1 MAHEPRKPRIRGRRI
16 IERPRLIHALDRSH
30 ARVKMLVAG
39 SGYGKTVLL
48 EQWAPRDGRVVGWFR
63 ARASASDVA
72 VVARALA
79 SAAATV
85 LPGAGSRMLER
96 LAITQD
102 PEREAVLLAEMLAE
116 DLAGWPDE
124 GLLVVDDY
132 HHLAESE
139 ASERF
144 VEILARTPVR
154 LVLSSRVRPTW
165 VRPRSILTGSVLE
178 VPQAALALS
187 ADEAELVLDGARVE
201 TLGLVALTGGW
212 PAAVGL
218 AAMVPDAGVDDS
230 RTPETLYELFAD
242 EIYRGLDPTM
252 RSGLAILAAMP
263 LVDRELAATILG
275 EEAAE
280 RTCDE
285 ALALGLM
292 DERDGRLELHP
303 LAEAFLGSHGGAEAT
318 RDVRGV
324 LASALDVYRE
334 RREWDPAFELIRR
347 FEIDAELADLML
359 EAMDDTLN
367 AGRLPVLREWVRY
380 ARARRFR
387 HPIVA
392 LAEIELELRRG
403 RHLTALTL
411 ARGTLADEGTT
422 ADLRYR
428 LAMTAARAAHAGSRD
443 EEALELYRDALT
455 LAGTAERE
463 RDARWGELVCTAAL
477 ERPEAH
483 ELLEVLR
490 ASAVITDVR
499 DQVRLADKELLVG
512 LRFGVVRNLAE
523 GRVVAE
529 LVDRTDDPFV
539 RCSFR
544 TVLAWAL
551 ALGAYYDDALLTVR
565 ALLQDAIDHRVD
577 PVLPDAHATEA
588 IALGG
593 LRRFHEALVAADLA
607 RHEAWRVNDLTGVLN
622 AYAIRVRIL
631 LQAGEIAEACA
642 IEPPSATHAVQ
653 SSIHGEAL
661 GSRALALAT
670 IARIDEARDLA
681 DIAIARTR
689 GVETAALYDAVQAVC
704 ALKIRAPDVVERCS
718 EMVQSGLSRGALDPA
733 VTAYRA
739 NPGLLSVLLSSAS
752 VRDQTVFLIRRAGD
766 EALLDAM
773 GLSIATIV
781 DPLMALSAREREVH
795 ALACEGLTN
804 AEIGRSLFIAES
816 TVKAHMHRLYD
827 KLGVRSRTALM
838 LNAAQRGYAMPSD
851 TASSSG
857 RIDGGSTTAPN
868 SDPLA

>member
-1 MAHEPRKPRIRGRRI
+1 
-16 IERPRLIHALDRSH
+16 
-30 ARVKMLVAG
+30 MLVAG

-72 VVARALA
+72 VLARGLA

-116 DLAGWPDE
+116 DLGGWPDD

-132 HHLAESE
+132 HHVAESE

-144 VEILARTPVR
+144 VEILAGAPVR
-154 LVLSSRVRPTW
+154 LVLSSRVRPAW

-212 PAAVGL
+212 PAVVGL

-252 RSGLAILAAMP
+252 RTGLAILAAMP

-275 EEAAE
+275 EEAAG

-303 LAEAFLGSHGGAEAT
+303 LAEAFFGSRGRAEAT
-318 RDVRGV
+318 RDAHRV
-324 LASALDVYRE
+324 LASALHLYRE

-347 FEIDAELADLML
+347 FEIDAELANLML

-367 AGRLPVLREWVRY
+367 GGRLPVLREWVRY

-411 ARGTLADEGTT
+411 ARGALADEATT
-422 ADLRYR
+422 DELGYR

-443 EEALELYRDALT
+443 EEALELYRDALA
-455 LAGTAERE
+455 LAGTSQRE

-483 ELLEVLR
+483 DLLEDLR
-490 ASAVITDVR
+490 SSVDRSDPR
-499 DQVRLADKELLVG
+499 DLVRLADRQLSVG
-512 LRFGVVRNLAE
+512 FRFGFVRHLAE
-523 GRVVAE
+523 SETASE
-529 LVDRTDDPFV
+529 LVDRIDDPFV

-544 TVLAWAL
+544 TVHAWAL
-551 ALGAYYDDALLTVR
+551 ALGAYYDDSLLTTR
-565 ALLQDAIDHRVD
+565 TLIRDATEHRVD
-577 PVLPDAHATEA
+577 PALPYAYATEA
-588 IALGG
+588 VALAG
-593 LRRFHEALVAADLA
+593 LGRIDEAHGAAKLAHHESRRL
-607 RHEAWRVNDLTGVLN
+607 NDASGVVN

-631 LQAGEIAEACA
+631 LQAGEVAEACA
-642 IEPPSATHAVQ
+642 TEPPRTPDAVLP
-653 SSIHGEAL
+653 SIHGEAL
-661 GSRALALAT
+661 ASRALALAT
-670 IARIDEARDLA
+670 MARIEEAQATAELA
-681 DIAIARTR
+681 VARTG
-689 GVETAALYDAVQAVC
+689 GVEAAALYDAVQAVC
-704 ALKIRAPDVVERCS
+704 ALKTRTPDLVERC
-718 EMVQSGLSRGALDPA
+718 EALMRRGLDRGALDLA

-739 NPGLLSVLLSSAS
+739 NPGLLSLLLSSRA
-752 VRDQTVFLIRRAGD
+752 VREDTLFVVRRARD
-766 EALLDAM
+766 EALLASL
-773 GLSIATIV
+773 GLSAAAVV
-781 DPLMALSAREREVH
+781 DPVAALSAREREVY
-795 ALACEGLTN
+795 ALVCEGLSN
-804 AEIGRSLFIAES
+804 AQIGRRLFIAES
-816 TVKAHMHRLYD
+816 TVKAHTHRVYE
-827 KLGVRSRTALM
+827 KLGVRSRTALL
-838 LNAAQRGYAMPSD
+838 LNATRSNYATPTD
-851 TASSSG
+851 ATL
-857 RIDGGSTTAPN
+857 GGIGDA
-868 SDPLA
+868 

>member
-116 DLAGWPDE
+116 DLAGWPDDA
-124 GLLVVDDY
+124 LLVVDDY

-144 VEILARTPVR
+144 VEILAGTPVR

-187 ADEAELVLDGARVE
+187 ADEAELLLDGARVE

-483 ELLEVLR
+483 ELLEDLR
-490 ASAVITDVR
+490 SSVDRSDPR
-499 DQVRLADKELLVG
+499 DLIRLADRQLSVG
-512 LRFGVVRNLAE
+512 FRFGFVRHLSESQTAS
-523 GRVVAE
+523 E
-529 LVDRTDDPFV
+529 LVDRIDDPFV

-544 TVLAWAL
+544 TVHAWAL
-551 ALGAYYDDALLTVR
+551 ALGAYYDDSLLTTR
-565 ALLQDAIDHRVD
+565 TLIRDATEHRVD
-577 PVLPDAHATEA
+577 PALPYAFGTEA
-588 IALGG
+588 VALAG
-593 LRRFHEALVAADLA
+593 LGRIDEARSAADLA
-607 RHEAWRVNDLTGVLN
+607 HHESRRLNDVSGVVN
-622 AYAIRVRIL
+622 AYAIRIRIL
-631 LQAGEIAEACA
+631 LQAGEVAEACA
-642 IEPPSATHAVQ
+642 TEPPRTADAVLP
-653 SSIHGEAL
+653 SIHGEAL
-661 GSRALALAT
+661 ASRALALAT
-670 IARIDEARDLA
+670 MSRVEEAMA
-681 DIAIARTR
+681 TAEVAVARTH
-689 GVETAALYDAVQAVC
+689 GVEAAALYDAVQAVC
-704 ALKIRAPDVVERCS
+704 ALKMRTPDLVDRC
-718 EMVQSGLSRGALDPA
+718 EALIKHGLSRGALDLA

-739 NPGLLSVLLSSAS
+739 NPGLLSVLLSSS
-752 VRDQTVFLIRRAGD
+752 LVRDDVLFMVRRARD
-766 EALLDAM
+766 DALLESL
-773 GLSIATIV
+773 GLSAAALV
-781 DPLMALSAREREVH
+781 DPVAALSVREREVY
-795 ALACEGLTN
+795 ALVCEGLSN
-804 AEIGRSLFIAES
+804 AEIGRRLFIAES
-816 TVKAHMHRLYD
+816 TVKAHTHRLYD
-827 KLGVRSRTALM
+827 KLGVRSRTALL
-838 LNAAQRGYAMPSD
+838 LNATRHNHAAPTEAARG
-851 TASSSG
+851 G
-857 RIDGGSTTAPN
+857 RGA
-868 SDPLA
+868 A

>member
-1 MAHEPRKPRIRGRRI
+1 
-16 IERPRLIHALDRSH
+16 
-30 ARVKMLVAG
+30 MLVAG

-72 VVARALA
+72 VAARGLA
-79 SAAATV
+79 GAAAAV

-102 PEREAVLLAEMLAE
+102 PEREAALLAEMLAQ
-116 DLAGWPDE
+116 DLAVWPDE
-124 GLLVVDDY
+124 ALLVVDDY

-139 ASERF
+139 GSERF
-144 VEILARTPVR
+144 VEILAGTPVR
-154 LVLSSRVRPTW
+154 LVLSSRVRPAW
-165 VRPRSILTGSVLE
+165 VRPRSILTGAVLE
-178 VPQAALALS
+178 VPQAALTLNAE
-187 ADEAELVLDGARVE
+187 EAELVLDGARVE

-212 PAAVGL
+212 PAVVGL

-230 RTPETLYELFAD
+230 RTPDSLYELFAD

-252 RSGLAILAAMP
+252 RTGLAILAAMP

-275 EEAAE
+275 DEAAA

-285 ALALGLM
+285 ALTLGLM

-303 LAEAFLGSHGGAEAT
+303 LAETFFGSRGRAEAT
-318 RDVRGV
+318 RDARGV
-324 LASALDVYRE
+324 LADALELYRE

-347 FEIDAELADLML
+347 FEIDAELADLMV

-380 ARARRFR
+380 ARARRLR

-411 ARGTLADEGTT
+411 ARGALADEGTT
-422 ADLRYR
+422 GGLRYR

-443 EEALELYRDALT
+443 EEALELYRDALA
-455 LAGTAERE
+455 LAGTFEHE

-477 ERPEAH
+477 ERPETH
-483 ELLEVLR
+483 DLLEDLR
-490 ASAVITDVR
+490 VSALNTDIR
-499 DQVRLADKELLVG
+499 DQVRLADKQLLVG
-512 LRFGVVRNLAE
+512 LRFGVVRHLAE
-523 GRVVAE
+523 GRIVAE

-551 ALGAYYDDALLTVR
+551 ALGAYYDEALLTVR
-565 ALLQDAIDHRVD
+565 SLLQDATDHRVD
-577 PVLPDAHATEA
+577 PLLPDAHATEA
-588 IALGG
+588 TSLAG
-593 LRRFHEALVAADLA
+593 LRRFDDALAAVDLA
-607 RHEAWRVNDLTGVLN
+607 RHEARRVNDLTGVLN
-622 AYAIRVRIL
+622 AYATRVRIL

-642 IEPPSATHAVQ
+642 IEPPSATRIVQ

-670 IARIDEARDLA
+670 IARVDEALDLA
-681 DIAIARTR
+681 DLAIARTR

-704 ALKIRAPDVVERCS
+704 ALKTRASDVVERCS
-718 EMVQSGLSRGALDPA
+718 ELVKNGISRGALDLA

-739 NPGLLSVLLSSAS
+739 NPGILSVLLSSGR
-752 VRDQTVFLIRRAGD
+752 VRDETVFLIRRAGD
-766 EALLDAM
+766 EDLLATM
-773 GLSIATIV
+773 GLSIAAIV
-781 DPLMALSAREREVH
+781 DPFMALSPREREVH
-795 ALACEGLTN
+795 ALACEGLSN
-804 AEIGRSLFIAES
+804 ADIGRRLFIAES

-838 LNAAQRGYAMPSD
+838 LNAVRRGYAMPSD
-851 TASSSG
+851 IDAPSGSSG
-857 RIDGGSTTAPN
+857 SSAIDPN
-868 SDPLA
+868 SEPRA